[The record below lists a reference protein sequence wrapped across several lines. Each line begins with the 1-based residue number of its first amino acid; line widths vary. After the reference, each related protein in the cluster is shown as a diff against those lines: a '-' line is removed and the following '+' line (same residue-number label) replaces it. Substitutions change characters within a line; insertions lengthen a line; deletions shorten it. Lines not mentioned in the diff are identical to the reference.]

1 MVDIEQLLKH
11 DLTRNDKIQNMRIK
25 EVRAAVLETEQ
36 DIQELEQCQ
45 NVLETELRIESDN
58 NEYLGSTINQLKRS
72 IHIVTKD
79 RQKLVQQVAQSNK
92 VKNNLKIVR
101 EQAGTS
107 LQSSQH

>member
-11 DLTRNDKIQNMRIK
+11 DLTRNDKIQNMKIK

-45 NVLETELRIESDN
+45 NVLDTELRIESDN
-58 NEYLGSTINQLKRS
+58 NEYLGTTINQLKRS